1 MGGIGMLMVG
11 PTYCSAAWDPHTPA
25 SSDRAL
31 SLTAGLGWVIILVG
45 GWQNFCNFSLAS
57 VFQMAYSLNQ
67 SKAKEWTR
75 RLSQLSLVG
84 YLHGGGFLIV
94 YSGSHF
100 AHDQQSSDTAVAVGI
115 TCVAIALSIIA
126 FLILYACFELRAL
139 QKTVSPDS
147 STGKTLKQI
156 YPILGV
162 LGIMALNGCL
172 SFSLIP
178 VVPWLRDRAGT
189 IVLLIWLPVTPAF
202 VFLCLH
208 DLQQLRKRQ
217 AAKKQLRQ
225 IMPASSNNITD
236 THNGAARTSTVADTI
251 AATSYTTSI
260 AER

>member
-11 PTYCSAAWDPHTPA
+11 PAYCSAAWDPHTPA

-31 SLTAGLGWVIILVG
+31 SLAAGLGMLIFCIG
-45 GWQNFCNFSLAS
+45 AWQYTCYFLLAS

-75 RLSQLSLVG
+75 RLSQLSLFG

-100 AHDQQSSDTAVAVGI
+100 AHDQQSSDTAVAVGTI
-115 TCVAIALSIIA
+115 CTAIAVGILA
-126 FLILYACFELRAL
+126 FLVFYGCAEIRAL

-147 STGKTLKQI
+147 STGKTLKKI

-172 SFSLIP
+172 SFSLIS
-178 VVPWLRDRAGT
+178 VVPWLRDRTGT
-189 IVLLIWLPVTPAF
+189 VLLLVWLAVAPVL
-202 VFLCLH
+202 FLFALH
-208 DLQQLRKRQ
+208 ELQQLHKRQ
-217 AAKKQLRQ
+217 AAEK
-225 IMPASSNNITD
+225 
-236 THNGAARTSTVADTI
+236 
-251 AATSYTTSI
+251 
-260 AER
+260 